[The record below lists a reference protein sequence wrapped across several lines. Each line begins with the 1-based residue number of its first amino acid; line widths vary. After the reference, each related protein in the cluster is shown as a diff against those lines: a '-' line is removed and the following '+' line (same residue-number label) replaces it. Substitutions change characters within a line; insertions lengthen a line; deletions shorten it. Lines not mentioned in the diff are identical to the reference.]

1 MRHAGT
7 QTIETERLLL
17 RPLTPE
23 DAPMMY
29 ANWANDPDVTRGIC
43 KMDDQNNLTEVV
55 ETKNI
60 VKTADGAEA
69 DGKVID
75 VDSLVSM
82 NMWGLPPQF
91 LDVLESG
98 FVEFLDNLDEKD
110 AEKKEYLL
118 PKIIDK
124 LLAEKRTEVTLL
136 ETPDKW
142 FGVTYKEDK
151 PLVVEAI
158 RGLIETGVY

>member
-1 MRHAGT
+1 MISARNEEKQEIT
-7 QTIETERLLL
+7 LQ
-17 RPLTPE
+17 
-23 DAPMMY
+23 
-29 ANWANDPDVTRGIC
+29 PD
-43 KMDDQNNLTEVV
+43 QH
-55 ETKNI
+55 
-60 VKTADGAEA
+60 
-69 DGKVID
+69 
-75 VDSLVSM
+75 VSM

>member
-1 MRHAGT
+1 MAGF
-7 QTIETERLLL
+7 LLENTL
-17 RPLTPE
+17 SE
-23 DAPMMY
+23 
-29 ANWANDPDVTRGIC
+29 NGGVTRGIC
-43 KMDDQNNLTEVV
+43 SVNEQGHLTKVT

-60 VKTADGAEA
+60 VKTAEGAAVQAEDG
-69 DGKVID
+69 
-75 VDSLVSM
+75 SLTAVQAHCPVSM

-91 LDVLESG
+91 LNVLESG

-118 PKIIDK
+118 PKIIDQ
-124 LLAEKRTEVTLL
+124 LLAEKRAEVTML

-158 RGLIETGVY
+158 RGLIEAGVY